1 MKESQATKIMDY
13 ICENAICYFVGRTC
27 YEAGVEP
34 ENFGSIVKALYPEV
48 VEATRDTFKA
58 ICEILDIDDIEAG
71 V

>member
-27 YEAGVEP
+27 YEASVAP
-34 ENFGSIVKALYPEV
+34 EDFDSIVTTLYPEII
-48 VEATRDTFKA
+48 EATRDAFKT
-58 ICEILDIDDIEAG
+58 ICEILEIDNIEEG

>member
-13 ICENAICYFVGRTC
+13 ICENAICFFVGRTC
-27 YEAGVEP
+27 YEAGVKP
-34 ENFGSIVKALYPEV
+34 EDFAPIVKTLHPEI

-58 ICEILDIDDIEAG
+58 ICEILEIDDIEEG